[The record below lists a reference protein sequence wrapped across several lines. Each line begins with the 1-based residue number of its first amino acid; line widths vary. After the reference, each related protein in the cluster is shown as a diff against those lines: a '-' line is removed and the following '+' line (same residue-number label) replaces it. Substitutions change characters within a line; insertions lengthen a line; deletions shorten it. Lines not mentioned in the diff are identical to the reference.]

1 MEFIILVVVILAL
14 IGSLSLAIPS
24 KKSRK
29 ISKVRLDSKLLGCKI
44 SSTLYGSNNFKNNNS
59 LPVSYQ
65 IKNTIFLKEGHFIRD
80 KNSFMLYSPVQLK
93 YSDNLKKIDIMLN
106 NMPKSLDEIIFSQVS
121 ISFLWKETEGIN
133 DLKIILKNLE
143 EFKKL

>member
-44 SSTLYGSNNFKNNNS
+44 SSTRSEERRVG
-59 LPVSYQ
+59 
-65 IKNTIFLKEGHFIRD
+65 KECER
-80 KNSFMLYSPVQLK
+80 
-93 YSDNLKKIDIMLN
+93 
-106 NMPKSLDEIIFSQVS
+106 
-121 ISFLWKETEGIN
+121 
-133 DLKIILKNLE
+133 
-143 EFKKL
+143 